1 MICSLCPRKCNI
13 DRSREVGFCG
23 VGDTVRISRAAPHLW
38 EEPCISGKNGSGTV
52 FFSGCSLH
60 CVFCQN
66 YKISR
71 AAVGECVDADR
82 LCDIFYMLRDKGCH
96 NINLVTADHYIP
108 QLLPVLKSADIG
120 IPIVLNTSSYIDAK
134 TVRALDG
141 VADVYLADFKF
152 FDPRVAKKYADAPD
166 YPEVAKNAIAQMVA
180 QTGAPV
186 LENGLMTRGV
196 IVRVLVLPGNVIDA
210 KRTVKYLLDTYGD
223 GIYISIM
230 SQYTPVCDTPYPEL
244 SRRLTDREYKSVV
257 DFALAHGIKN
267 CFVQQKT
274 SATEDYIPD
283 FGEENVYLPQ
293 M

>member
-1 MICSLCPRKCNI
+1 MICALCPRKCNI
-13 DRSREVGFCG
+13 DRSKGFGFCG
-23 VGDTVRISRAAPHLW
+23 VGETVRISRAAPHFW

-71 AAVGECVDADR
+71 AAVGSTVDSNR
-82 LCDIFYMLRDKGCH
+82 LPDIFRMLRDKGCH

-108 QLLPVLKSADIG
+108 YILPVLKTADIG
-120 IPIVLNTSSYIDAK
+120 IPFVLNTSSYLDK
-134 TVRALDG
+134 NTVRALEG
-141 VADVYLADFKF
+141 TVSVFLADFKF
-152 FDPRVAKKYADAPD
+152 FDLHVAKKYANAPD
-166 YPEVAKNAIAQMVA
+166 YPDVAKAAIEQMVL

-186 LENGLMTRGV
+186 FENGIMTRGV

-223 GIYISIM
+223 SIYISIM

-257 DFALAHGIKN
+257 DFALAHNIKN
-267 CFVQQKT
+267 CFIQEKS
-274 SATEDYIPD
+274 SATEQFIPD
-283 FGEENVYLPQ
+283 FGEK
-293 M
+293 

>member
-1 MICSLCPRKCNI
+1 MICALCPRKCNI
-13 DRSREVGFCG
+13 DRSTGIGFCG
-23 VGDTVRISRAAPHLW
+23 VGEKVRISRAAPHFW

-71 AAVGECVDADR
+71 AAVGSTVDGNR
-82 LCDIFYMLRDKGCH
+82 LLDIFRMLRDKGCH

-108 QLLPVLKSADIG
+108 YILPVLKTADIG
-120 IPIVLNTSSYIDAK
+120 IPFVLNTSSYLDKK
-134 TVRALDG
+134 TVRALEG
-141 VADVYLADFKF
+141 IVSVFLADFKF

-166 YPEVAKNAIAQMVA
+166 YPDVAKAAIEQMVL

-186 LENGLMTRGV
+186 FENGIVTRGV

-223 GIYISIM
+223 SIYISIM

-257 DFALAHGIKN
+257 DFALAHNIKN
-267 CFVQQKT
+267 CFIQEKS
-274 SATEDYIPD
+274 SATEQFIPD
-283 FGEENVYLPQ
+283 FGEK
-293 M
+293 

>member
-1 MICSLCPRKCNI
+1 MICALCPRKCNI
-13 DRSREVGFCG
+13 DRSTGIGFCG
-23 VGDTVRISRAAPHLW
+23 VGEKVRISRAAPHFW

-71 AAVGECVDADR
+71 AAVGSTVDGNR
-82 LCDIFYMLRDKGCH
+82 LLDIFRMLRDKGCH

-108 QLLPVLKSADIG
+108 YILPVLKTADIG
-120 IPIVLNTSSYIDAK
+120 IPFVLNTSSYLDK
-134 TVRALDG
+134 NTVRALEG
-141 VADVYLADFKF
+141 IVSVFLADFKF

-166 YPEVAKNAIAQMVA
+166 YPDVAKAAIEQMVL

-186 LENGLMTRGV
+186 FENGIMTRGV

-223 GIYISIM
+223 SIYISIM

-257 DFALAHGIKN
+257 DFALAHNIKN
-267 CFVQQKT
+267 CFIQEKS
-274 SATEDYIPD
+274 SATEQFIPD
-283 FGEENVYLPQ
+283 FGEK
-293 M
+293 

>member
-1 MICSLCPRKCNI
+1 MICALCPRKCNI
-13 DRSREVGFCG
+13 DRSTGIGFCG
-23 VGDTVRISRAAPHLW
+23 VGEKVRISRAAPHFW

-71 AAVGECVDADR
+71 AAVGSTVDGNR
-82 LCDIFYMLRDKGCH
+82 LLDIFRMLRDKGCH

-108 QLLPVLKSADIG
+108 YILPVLKTADIG
-120 IPIVLNTSSYIDAK
+120 IPFVLNTSSYLDKK
-134 TVRALDG
+134 TVRALEG
-141 VADVYLADFKF
+141 IVSVFLADFKF

-166 YPEVAKNAIAQMVA
+166 YPDVAKAAIEQMVL

-186 LENGLMTRGV
+186 FENGIMTRGV

-223 GIYISIM
+223 SIYISIM

-257 DFALAHGIKN
+257 DFALAHNIKN
-267 CFVQQKT
+267 CFIQEKS
-274 SATEDYIPD
+274 SATEQFIPD
-283 FGEENVYLPQ
+283 FGEK
-293 M
+293 